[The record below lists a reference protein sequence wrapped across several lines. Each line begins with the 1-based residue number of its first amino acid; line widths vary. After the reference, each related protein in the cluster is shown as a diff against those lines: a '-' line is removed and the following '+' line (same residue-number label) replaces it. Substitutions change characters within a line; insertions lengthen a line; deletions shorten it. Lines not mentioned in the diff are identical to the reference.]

1 MIEVIKPGFYTTIQD
16 LGRMNYHQYGVP
28 YSGVMDKK
36 SSKIANALLGNR
48 ENDAVLEITMT
59 GPTLK
64 FNTTTIISITGADL
78 TPRINGDRVSLNRSI
93 SVNKEDVLSFDK
105 LKYGYRCYLAVY
117 GGFQT
122 ETVMKSRSMYKNVTS
137 QFTIQKEDRLPV
149 LSLSKTIFKAN
160 ASIKIDKSHFSDPML
175 LTYKG
180 PEFEHLP
187 QSAQK
192 QLFSQNFN
200 ISKDNNRMAYQLED
214 IVENKLQPIITS
226 LVQPGTVQLTP
237 SGKLIVLM
245 ADGQTAG
252 GYPRILQLTDIA
264 VSKLSQKFTS
274 KKVRFVLKEN

>member
-16 LGRMNYHQYGVP
+16 LGRIHYHQYGVP

-36 SSKIANALLGNR
+36 SSKIANALLGNQ

-64 FNTTTIISITGADL
+64 FTTTTIISITGADL
-78 TPRINGDRVSLNRSI
+78 SPKINGDEVLLNRSI
-93 SVNKEDVLSFDK
+93 SVKKGDILSFGK
-105 LKYGYRCYLAVY
+105 LKYGFRCYLAVY

-122 ETVMKSRSMYKNVTS
+122 QEVMKSRSMYKNVTS
-137 QFTIQKEDRLPV
+137 KSTVQKEDRLPI
-149 LSLSKTIFKAN
+149 LSLNKTIFKTN
-160 ASIKIDKSHFSDPML
+160 ASIKIDENHFSDPIL
-175 LTYKG
+175 STYKG
-180 PEFEHLP
+180 PEFENLP

-192 QLFSQNFN
+192 QLFSQTFI
-200 ISKDNNRMAYQLED
+200 ISKDNNRMAYQLEN

-226 LVQPGTVQLTP
+226 LVQLGTIQLTP

-252 GYPRILQLTDIA
+252 GYPRILQLTDNAI
-264 VSKLSQKFTS
+264 SKLSQKFTS